1 MIKSYVMHNKSVSNN
16 MMDIADETKVEDK
29 EIWG

>member
-1 MIKSYVMHNKSVSNN
+1 MHNKSVSNN

-29 EIWG
+29 EIWGKVSYR